1 MTGVFLFILISYP
14 MKRKEQGMDKIQRS
28 RPPKAKSFLSLH
40 PVLKGFSLGIL
51 AMLLIALG
59 YFAAGFIHLLAT

>member
-1 MTGVFLFILISYP
+1 
-14 MKRKEQGMDKIQRS
+14 MDKIQRS
-28 RPPKAKSFLSLH
+28 RPPKAKSFFSLH

-59 YFAAGFIHLLAT
+59 YFAAGFIYLLAT